1 MSYVYY
7 ASILQEIKFI
17 HRRKGGSNK
26 SRHHSE
32 WCQTVQF
39 EPDVISMS
47 FIPITSLLSGINGSG
62 FLTHAINLYTRCKC
76 EFFFYWFIH
85 CILWSQRML
94 LDGVSDEVSFV
105 MAAKCNRQYIF
116 YCILELVYVF
126 LHIVLTA
133 KVYSC
138 SQMK

>member
-76 EFFFYWFIH
+76 EFFSIGSSIAFYEVKGCFLMVYPMKYLL
-85 CILWSQRML
+85 LWL
-94 LDGVSDEVSFV
+94 LNVIDSTF
-105 MAAKCNRQYIF
+105 F
-116 YCILELVYVF
+116 
-126 LHIVLTA
+126 TA
-133 KVYSC
+133 FWSWYMFSC
-138 SQMK
+138 T